1 MQGEC
6 NSKSEK
12 RSFAGLDTAEPKL
25 ILCKDNANER
35 KRKHITEEKTMA
47 PACRDAKSCVSRGR
61 NALTGD
67 MLLILH
73 IGMGRT

>member
-1 MQGEC
+1 MMQGEC

-35 KRKHITEEKTMA
+35 KRKHITEDKNNGA
-47 PACRDAKSCVSRGR
+47 S
-61 NALTGD
+61 L
-67 MLLILH
+67 
-73 IGMGRT
+73 

>member
-1 MQGEC
+1 MQGER

-35 KRKHITEEKTMA
+35 KRKHITEDKNNGA
-47 PACRDAKSCVSRGR
+47 S
-61 NALTGD
+61 L
-67 MLLILH
+67 
-73 IGMGRT
+73 